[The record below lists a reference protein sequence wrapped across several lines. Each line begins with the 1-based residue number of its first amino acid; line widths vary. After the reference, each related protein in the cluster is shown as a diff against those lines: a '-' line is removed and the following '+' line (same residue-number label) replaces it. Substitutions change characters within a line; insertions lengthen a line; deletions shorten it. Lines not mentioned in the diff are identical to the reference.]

1 MNDYDHDRDLFG
13 DLVLI
18 TLLVLFLIAV
28 IGVLAWWWLA

>member
-13 DLVLI
+13 DLVLTAVI
-18 TLLVLFLIAV
+18 VLFLIAF